1 MHSWLQRMQPWRGRG
16 PRANAHPCASRASR
30 RRHGGVAQCIG
41 LAVFWWAAFLGSSPP
56 LGSSAPSPSP
66 CHWQQCRLQ
75 EARSPPV
82 RQGCSSASRTCSP
95 TLNDLHTFDSSPAPS
110 PPLGS
115 ATPPRPAPG
124 TPHPRGGRVQGER
137 ARRQA
142 SAARQEGS
150 ACLGLR
156 GGGEHGS
163 VKTAADALAEAGAP
177 RVHDDEEDDIAADA
191 PPSSEDVSAARGA
204 GGGEPGHDGSD
215 GFEEVD
221 AAERG
226 AWGRE
231 ERNHEDPRKES
242 ERILDEMV
250 HVCLSVCLSVCRS
263 LILSL
268 SLCDID
274 R

>member
-1 MHSWLQRMQPWRGRG
+1 MQGK
-16 PRANAHPCASRASR
+16 H
-30 RRHGGVAQCIG
+30 
-41 LAVFWWAAFLGSSPP
+41 
-56 LGSSAPSPSP
+56 
-66 CHWQQCRLQ
+66 
-75 EARSPPV
+75 
-82 RQGCSSASRTCSP
+82 
-95 TLNDLHTFDSSPAPS
+95 
-110 PPLGS
+110 
-115 ATPPRPAPG
+115 
-124 TPHPRGGRVQGER
+124 

-177 RVHDDEEDDIAADA
+177 RVHDDKEDDVAAVA

-250 HVCLSVCLSVCRS
+250 HVCVCVCVCLSVS
-263 LILSL
+263 F
-268 SLCDID
+268 SLCVCVCVI
-274 R
+274 